1 MKKFFY
7 VLPILF
13 LIWLNT
19 HSFAD
24 ECSNSCQISD
34 APAPALTEY
43 FTNIETLQSN
53 IIEALWEV
61 ESEISISPE
70 DDSDE
75 PQSFSQ
81 PRAEW
86 EWVLNRSRQLLQ
98 TFNSLLN
105 FNDYFGSF
113 DFKIAL
119 PITNEVPNE
128 VQRDHRKLETIWE
141 RLTSILETSTRR
153 NTSGAQSDTLCDDI
167 DNCPF
172 SEVSIWQ
179 TLVRAIN
186 NNREIIRLYESSIL
200 DKAFLAEN
208 RNFIL
213 VSDDF
218 ESQIQEYYNKDTL
231 WSCSMCEGNTWSE
244 TRQRIEDISLKNSEY
259 EAGIQTWR
267 DAWALMRWWN
277 TANNVGVQNRV
288 LSEYLATQ
296 WISWWQADVVL
307 DNLNRYSSWGVT
319 GSNPGLNSANYAS
332 VAIENRIDSF
342 SQTLS
347 EQFEWRDRVPIVE
360 LAQVNSEIKSTENLA
375 LWISSLYEELIPYSQ
390 AQDIWAQ
397 QLQVRIL
404 RMHASLMRSINELQ
418 KNQSLSEQLCD
429 KQWVWDG
436 RCRFY

>member
-1 MKKFFY
+1 
-7 VLPILF
+7 
-13 LIWLNT
+13 
-19 HSFAD
+19 
-24 ECSNSCQISD
+24 
-34 APAPALTEY
+34 
-43 FTNIETLQSN
+43 
-53 IIEALWEV
+53 
-61 ESEISISPE
+61 
-70 DDSDE
+70 
-75 PQSFSQ
+75 
-81 PRAEW
+81 
-86 EWVLNRSRQLLQ
+86 
-98 TFNSLLN
+98 
-105 FNDYFGSF
+105 
-113 DFKIAL
+113 
-119 PITNEVPNE
+119 
-128 VQRDHRKLETIWE
+128 
-141 RLTSILETSTRR
+141 
-153 NTSGAQSDTLCDDI
+153 
-167 DNCPF
+167 
-172 SEVSIWQ
+172 
-179 TLVRAIN
+179 
-186 NNREIIRLYESSIL
+186 L